1 VSKFFIDRPIFAAV
15 LSIIITLAGAISVVT
30 LPVAQYPD
38 ITPPTVEVSAYYPGA
53 NAQVVAD
60 TVAAPIEQQVNG
72 VENMMYMSS
81 QCTND
86 GNYTLTV
93 TFKPGVDLNMAQV
106 LVQNRE
112 SLAEPILPDLVKRR
126 GVAVKKKS
134 PSILMIVNVFS
145 PDNSRDNLYLSN
157 YATIQL
163 RDELARLDGVG
174 DITYIG
180 QRNYSMRIWLDPH
193 KMSFRNLTSS
203 DVVDAISQQNIQV
216 AAGQL
221 GQPPVPNGQAFQFTI
236 TTLGRLTDADQFAE
250 MILKTDAQG
259 GVVRL
264 KDVARVEL
272 GAQGYD
278 QACTLDGRPTVALSV
293 YQRPGSNA
301 LDTADLV
308 RDKMKE
314 LKERFPDGVDY
325 DIVYDTTPFIT
336 ESVYEVVKT
345 LRDAV
350 ILVAIV
356 VLLFLQ
362 SWRSAI
368 IPLVAVPVA
377 IIGTFSV
384 MAAMGFSLNNLTL
397 FGLVLA
403 IGIVVDDAIVVV
415 EAVEHHI
422 EHGMNPRDAT
432 VTAMSQV
439 SSPVIAVGLVLTA
452 VFIPCAFISG
462 ITGQFY
468 KQFALTIATSTV
480 ISAFNS
486 LTLSPA
492 LAALLL
498 KPRVKGVFQAL
509 PWPAF
514 VLAGGWAGYALLGTR
529 LLALVEARG
538 LHLPWHTPSPEWSA
552 NLAGLALGALAG
564 WLVSGPINRLLGWT
578 FHVFNL
584 MFDAATSVY
593 TKMVGALLRVSVL
606 VLLLYGGLLG
616 LTYWG
621 FTRTPTGFIP
631 SQDKGYLLVNVQ
643 LPDSSSLERT
653 QQVMSKVESLVLG
666 LRGYDLQVMSPVTA
680 VSDLPTAG
688 KSLIVVADVDHVLH
702 FRAFD
707 LNGKIIADT
716 DAKERSD
723 QARQIAD
730 LKEELERLGPPHELT
745 KDEKGEVIAAVG
757 TIVGI
762 EGVPGVTHTLAMAG
776 QSILMNANAPNF
788 GAMYVMLDDFHHR
801 AAEGLTGPVIAA
813 RLQARLQDEIR
824 EGLVNVFE
832 APPVDGLGT
841 AGGFKVVIEDRGDL
855 GSQEIEQV
863 ANGIV
868 ASSQEG
874 AYAQLL
880 QGLFTSFRANTP
892 WLFLDID
899 RDKAK
904 LAGVSIAELFNTL
917 QVYLGSLY
925 VNDFNRFGRTWQVN
939 VQGDANFRKQMND
952 LTGLRVRN
960 LYGGMVPLGSVAAIR
975 DVSGPVMIIRY
986 NLYPAA
992 TINLNPGPGISSGQA
1007 IKAMETLVQSQ
1018 LPQAMRL
1025 QWTELALLQLQTGST
1040 AMFAF
1045 VLAVIL
1051 VFLVLAAQY
1060 ESWSLPM
1067 AVILVVPMCLLCSTV
1082 GVNMARMDINI
1093 FTQVGFIVLV
1103 GLACKNAILIV
1114 EFAKAQRE
1122 AGSTTEAATL
1132 EACQLRL
1139 RPIMMTSLAFIL
1151 GVVPLM
1157 LSAGA
1162 GAEMRQTLG
1171 TAVFSGML
1179 GVTIFG
1185 IFLTP
1190 VFYYVIQWFSD
1201 RRAANRPAEEGEEE
1215 SQTSHDGH
1223 PGDGHANGEFAFP
1236 ADGEP
1241 VGASA
1246 NGHGGSHTHTTTHAS
1261 H

>member
-1 VSKFFIDRPIFAAV
+1 MSKFFIDRPIFAAV
-15 LSIIITLAGAISVVT
+15 LSIIITLAGAISVAT

-60 TVAAPIEQQVNG
+60 TVASPIEQQVNG

-236 TTLGRLTDADQFAE
+236 TTLGRLTDAEQFAE

-301 LDTADLV
+301 LDTAQLV

-314 LKERFPDGVDY
+314 LKERFPEGLDY
-325 DIVYDTTPFIT
+325 DIVYDTTPFIV
-336 ESVYEVVKT
+336 ESVNEVFKT

-362 SWRSAI
+362 NWRSAV

-377 IIGTFSV
+377 IVGTFAV
-384 MAAMGFSLNNLTL
+384 MAALGFSLNNLTL

-432 VTAMSQV
+432 ITAMEQV

-468 KQFALTIATSTV
+468 RQFALTIATSTI

-498 KPRVKGVFQAL
+498 KPRIKGVFQAL

-514 VLAGGWAGYALLGTR
+514 VVAGGWAGYVLLGPE
-529 LLALVEARG
+529 LLAMATARG
-538 LHLPWHTPSPEWSA
+538 LHLPWQTPAPELTAS
-552 NLAGLALGALAG
+552 LAGLALGLLVG

-578 FHVFNL
+578 FYLFNL
-584 MFDAATSVY
+584 MFDAATNVY
-593 TKMVGALLRVSVL
+593 TRMVGVLLRVSVL

-653 QQVMSKVESLVLG
+653 QQVMSQVEAITG
-666 LRGYDLQVMSPVTA
+666 QT
-680 VSDLPTAG
+680 
-688 KSLIVVADVDHVLH
+688 
-702 FRAFD
+702 
-707 LNGKIIADT
+707 
-716 DAKERSD
+716 
-723 QARQIAD
+723 
-730 LKEELERLGPPHELT
+730 
-745 KDEKGEVIAAVG
+745 
-757 TIVGI
+757 
-762 EGVPGVTHTLAMAG
+762 PGVAHTLAMAG

-788 GAMYVMLDDFHHR
+788 GAMYVMLEDFHHR
-801 AAEGLTGPVIAA
+801 AAEKLTGPVIAA
-813 RLQARLQDEIR
+813 RLQARLQAEIR

-841 AGGFKVVIEDRGDL
+841 AGGFKIVIEDRGDL

-868 ASSQEG
+868 AASQEG
-874 AYAQLL
+874 PYAQLL

-892 WLFLDID
+892 WLYLDID

-960 LYGGMVPLGSVAAIR
+960 SYGGMVPLGSIAAIR

-1007 IKAMETLVQSQ
+1007 IKAMEGLVQKE
-1018 LPQAMRL
+1018 LPQAMRP

-1045 VLAVIL
+1045 ILAVVL

-1060 ESWSLPM
+1060 ESWSLPL

-1082 GVNMARMDINI
+1082 GVNIARMDINI

-1122 AGSTTEAATL
+1122 AGSTSEAATL

-1190 VFYYVIQWFSD
+1190 VFYYVIQWLSD
-1201 RRAANRPAEEGEEE
+1201 RRAAARPAEEEAE
-1215 SQTSHDGH
+1215 SQPSHDGH
-1223 PGDGHANGEFAFP
+1223 HPNGDGHHGGDFALP
-1236 ADGEP
+1236 VDGEP

-1246 NGHGGSHTHTTTHAS
+1246 NGHAVSH
-1261 H
+1261 

>member
-1 VSKFFIDRPIFAAV
+1 VSERFYVDASPPGSAAFLESAKGAGFSRFFIDRPIFASV
-15 LSIIITLAGAISVVT
+15 LSIIITLAGGISLST
-30 LPVAQYPD
+30 LPLAQYPE

-86 GNYTLTV
+86 GTYTLTV
-93 TFKPGVDLNMAQV
+93 TFRHGVDLNMAQV

-134 PSILMIVNVFS
+134 PSILMIINVFS
-145 PDNSRDNLYLSN
+145 PNNTRNNLYLSN

-180 QRNYSMRIWLDPH
+180 QRNYSMRVWLDPQ

-203 DVVDAISQQNIQV
+203 DVVTAITEQNVQV

-221 GQPPVPNGQAFQFTI
+221 GQPPVPRGQAFQFTI
-236 TTLGRLTDADQFAE
+236 TALGRLTEAEQFEE

-264 KDVARVEL
+264 RDVAKIEL

-301 LDTADLV
+301 LETADSV

-314 LKERFPDGVDY
+314 LKERFPEGVDY
-325 DIVYDTTPFIT
+325 AIVYDTTPFIV
-336 ESVYEVVKT
+336 ESVREVFNT

-350 ILVAIV
+350 LLVAFV

-362 SWRSAI
+362 NWRSAL

-377 IIGTFSV
+377 IVGTFAV
-384 MAAMGFSLNNLTL
+384 MAALGFSLNNLTL

-422 EHGMNPRDAT
+422 EHGLPPREAT
-432 VTAMSQV
+432 IMAMSQV

-452 VFIPCAFISG
+452 VFVPCAFITG

-468 KQFALTIATSTV
+468 RQFALTIATSTV

-492 LAALLL
+492 LSALLL
-498 KPRVKGVFQAL
+498 RPRQKGMFQAL

-514 VLAGGWAGYALLGTR
+514 VAVGAWAGYALLGPKV
-529 LLALVEARG
+529 LELAAAAG
-538 LHLPWHTPSPEWSA
+538 FQPHLPVLSPGQYA
-552 NLAGLALGALAG
+552 GLAGLAVGGLAG
-564 WLVSGPINRLLGWT
+564 YLVSGLLNRLFGWS
-578 FHVFNL
+578 FYLFNKG
-584 MFDAATSVY
+584 FDTATAIY
-593 TKMVGALLRVSVL
+593 TRVVGGLLRVSML
-606 VLLLYGGLLG
+606 VLLLYGGLLA

-631 SQDKGYLLVNVQ
+631 PQDKGYLLVNVQ

-653 QQVMSKVESLVLG
+653 QQVMKQVEAIAGELAGVSHT
-666 LRGYDLQVMSPVTA
+666 MS
-680 VSDLPTAG
+680 
-688 KSLIVVADVDHVLH
+688 I
-702 FRAFD
+702 
-707 LNGKIIADT
+707 
-716 DAKERSD
+716 
-723 QARQIAD
+723 
-730 LKEELERLGPPHELT
+730 
-745 KDEKGEVIAAVG
+745 
-757 TIVGI
+757 
-762 EGVPGVTHTLAMAG
+762 AG

-788 GAMYVMLDDFHHR
+788 GAMYVMLDEFHHR
-801 AAEGLTGPVIAA
+801 APKGLTGPVIAA
-813 RLQARLQDEIR
+813 RLQTKLETEINA
-824 EGLVNVFE
+824 GLVNVFD

-841 AGGFKVVIEDRGDL
+841 AGGFKLVIQDRGDL
-855 GSQEIEQV
+855 GSNEIEHIADRIVADSQV
-863 ANGIV
+863 APH
-868 ASSQEG
+868 SQF
-874 AYAQLL
+874 L

-939 VQGDANFRKQMND
+939 VQGAANFREQISN

-960 LYGGMVPLGSVAAIR
+960 QRGGMVPLGSVAQVR

-986 NLYPAA
+986 NLYPSA
-992 TINLNPGPGISSGQA
+992 TINLNAAPGVSSGQA
-1007 IKAMETLVQSQ
+1007 IEATEKLVEPE
-1018 LPQAMRL
+1018 LPQAMRY

-1045 VLAVIL
+1045 ILAVVL

-1060 ESWSLPM
+1060 ESWSLPL

-1082 GVNMARMDINI
+1082 GVNIARMDINI

-1114 EFAKAQRE
+1114 EFAKKRRE
-1122 AGSTTEAATL
+1122 SGTTREQATL

-1157 LSAGA
+1157 VSVGA

-1179 GVTIFG
+1179 GVTLFG

-1201 RRAANRPAEEGEEE
+1201 KRALASQAEEAAEE
-1215 SQTSHDGH
+1215 SEDASSDGQ
-1223 PGDGHANGEFAFP
+1223 PGETVGVLANGDQAQP
-1236 ADGEP
+1236 
-1241 VGASA
+1241 
-1246 NGHGGSHTHTTTHAS
+1246 NGTGVVHAAS
-1261 H
+1261 HVAH

>member
-1 VSKFFIDRPIFAAV
+1 MFSRFFIDRPIFAAV
-15 LSIIITLAGAISVVT
+15 LSIIITLAGAITLGT
-30 LPVAQYPD
+30 LPLAQYPD

-86 GNYTLTV
+86 GTYKLTV
-93 TFKPGVDLNMAQV
+93 TFRHGVDLNMAQV

-112 SLAEPILPDLVKRR
+112 ALAEPILPDLVKRR

-134 PSILMIVNVFS
+134 PSILMIINVFS
-145 PDNSRDNLYLSN
+145 PDGSRKDLYLSN

-180 QRNYSMRIWLDPH
+180 QRNYSMRVWLDPQ

-203 DVVDAISQQNIQV
+203 DVVTAITQQNVQV
-216 AAGQL
+216 AAGQV
-221 GQPPVPNGQAFQFTI
+221 GQPPVPTGQAFQFTI
-236 TTLGRLTDADQFAE
+236 TALGRLTDPAQFE
-250 MILKTDAQG
+250 DMILKTDSLG
-259 GVVRL
+259 GIVRL
-264 KDVARVEL
+264 RDVARVEL

-278 QACTLDGRPTVALSV
+278 QFCTLDGRPTVALSV

-301 LDTADLV
+301 LETARLV
-308 RDKMKE
+308 QNKMKE
-314 LKERFPDGVDY
+314 LKEKFEPGVDY
-325 DIVYDTTPFIT
+325 AIVYDTTPFIV
-336 ESVYEVVKT
+336 ESVNEVYKT
-345 LRDAV
+345 LIMAV
-350 ILVAIV
+350 VLVAFV

-362 SWRSAI
+362 DWRSAL

-377 IIGTFSV
+377 IFGTFAV
-384 MAAMGFSLNNLTL
+384 MAALGFSLNNLTL

-422 EHGMNPRDAT
+422 EHGLAPREAT
-432 VTAMSQV
+432 IMAMSQV
-439 SSPVIAVGLVLTA
+439 SAPVIAVGLVLTA
-452 VFIPCAFISG
+452 VFIPCAFITG

-468 KQFALTIATSTV
+468 RQFALTIATSTV

-492 LAALLL
+492 LSALLL
-498 KPRVKGVFQAL
+498 RPREKGVFQAL

-514 VLAGGWAGYALLGTR
+514 VGAFGWAGYAYVSPWLLGLVERTGLRLEGPYLTPGYVAAAGGILAGGILGLLLSR
-529 LLALVEARG
+529 LL
-538 LHLPWHTPSPEWSA
+538 
-552 NLAGLALGALAG
+552 
-564 WLVSGPINRLLGWT
+564 NRLFGWS
-578 FHVFNL
+578 FDLFNRA
-584 MFDAATSVY
+584 FDFATSIY
-593 TKMVGALLRVSVL
+593 SRMVAGLLRVSIL

-631 SQDKGYLLVNVQ
+631 AQDKGYLLINVQ

-653 QQVMSKVESLVLG
+653 QRVMKEVE
-666 LRGYDLQVMSPVTA
+666 RI
-680 VSDLPTAG
+680 AG
-688 KSLIVVADVDHVLH
+688 KL
-702 FRAFD
+702 
-707 LNGKIIADT
+707 
-716 DAKERSD
+716 
-723 QARQIAD
+723 
-730 LKEELERLGPPHELT
+730 
-745 KDEKGEVIAAVG
+745 
-757 TIVGI
+757 
-762 EGVPGVTHTLAMAG
+762 PGVAHTMAIAG

-788 GAMYVMLDDFHHR
+788 GAMYVMLDEFHHR
-801 AAEGLTGPVIAA
+801 IDGELTGPAIAA
-813 RLQARLQDEIR
+813 RLEATLQNEIR
-824 EGLVNVFE
+824 DGLVNVFD

-841 AGGFKVVIEDRGDL
+841 AGGFKIVIQDRGDL
-855 GSQEIEQV
+855 GFNEIEAA
-863 ANGIV
+863 ANRV
-868 ASSQEG
+868 VERSQSPPHSDR
-874 AYAQLL
+874 L

-892 WLFLDID
+892 WLYLDID

-925 VNDFNRFGRTWQVN
+925 INDFNRFGRTWQVN
-939 VQGDANFRKQMND
+939 VQGDANFRKQISD

-960 LYGGMVPLGSVAAIR
+960 ERGGMVPLGSIAKVR
-975 DVSGPVMIIRY
+975 DARGPGMIIRY
-986 NLYPAA
+986 NLYPSA
-992 TINLNPGPGISSGQA
+992 TINMYPAPGTSSGQA
-1007 IKAMETLVQSQ
+1007 LDAMEKLVEPE
-1018 LPQAMRL
+1018 LPHAMRYD
-1025 QWTELALLQLQTGST
+1025 WTELALLQLETGPT

-1045 VLAVIL
+1045 ILAVIL

-1060 ESWSLPM
+1060 ESWALPL
-1067 AVILVVPMCLLCSTV
+1067 AVILVVPMCLLCSTI
-1082 GVNMARMDINI
+1082 GVNIASMDINI

-1114 EFAKAQRE
+1114 EYAKKQRE
-1122 AGSTTEAATL
+1122 SGSSREQATL

-1139 RPIMMTSLAFIL
+1139 RPIMMTSFAFIL
-1151 GVVPLM
+1151 GVVPLV
-1157 LSAGA
+1157 LSVGA
-1162 GAEMRQTLG
+1162 GAEMRRTLG

-1179 GVTIFG
+1179 GVTLFG

-1190 VFYYVIQWFSD
+1190 VFYFVIQWLSD
-1201 RRAANRPAEEGEEE
+1201 KRAQARQAEELAEETDDDGGEKPE
-1215 SQTSHDGH
+1215 HDGDYKPNGDAA
-1223 PGDGHANGEFAFP
+1223 PGHLAGNGAVHAP
-1236 ADGEP
+1236 
-1241 VGASA
+1241 
-1246 NGHGGSHTHTTTHAS
+1246 SHAAHH
-1261 H
+1261 

>member
-1 VSKFFIDRPIFAAV
+1 MSKFFIDRPIFAAV
-15 LSIIITLAGAISVVT
+15 LSIVITLAGGISMRA

-38 ITPPTVEVSAYYPGA
+38 ITPPTVEVSAFYPGA

-60 TVAAPIEQQVNG
+60 TVASPIEQQVNG

-180 QRNYSMRIWLDPH
+180 QRNYSMRVWLDPH

-203 DVVDAISQQNIQV
+203 DVVNAINQQNIQV

-236 TTLGRLTDADQFAE
+236 TTLGRLSDSDQFAD

-301 LDTADLV
+301 LDTAERV

-314 LKERFPDGVDY
+314 LKDRFPEGVEY
-325 DIVYDTTPFIT
+325 DIVYDTTPFIV
-336 ESVYEVVKT
+336 ESVNEVFNT

-350 ILVAIV
+350 ILVAVV

-362 SWRSAI
+362 NWRSAI

-377 IIGTFSV
+377 IVGTFAV
-384 MAAMGFSLNNLTL
+384 MAALGFSLNNLTL

-422 EHGMNPRDAT
+422 EHGLAPREAT
-432 VTAMSQV
+432 ITAMSQV

-452 VFIPCAFISG
+452 VFVPCAFISG

-468 KQFALTIATSTV
+468 RQFALTIATSTV

-492 LAALLL
+492 LSALLL
-498 KPRVKGVFQAL
+498 KPRQKGVFQAL

-514 VLAGGWAGYALLGTR
+514 VVAGGWAGYVFLGPELLT
-529 LLALVEARG
+529 LAEARG
-538 LHLPWHTPSPEWSA
+538 LHVPWQWPTPELSA
-552 NLAGLALGALAG
+552 KLAGLLLGALVG
-564 WLVSGPINRLLGWT
+564 WVVSGVLNRVLGWT
-578 FHVFNL
+578 FYLFNL
-584 MFDAATSVY
+584 MFDAATNVY
-593 TKMVGALLRVSVL
+593 TRMVGGLLRVSVL
-606 VLLLYGGLLG
+606 VLVLYGGLLG

-653 QQVMSKVESLVLG
+653 QQVMSQVEAI
-666 LRGYDLQVMSPVTA
+666 T
-680 VSDLPTAG
+680 G
-688 KSLIVVADVDHVLH
+688 K
-702 FRAFD
+702 
-707 LNGKIIADT
+707 T
-716 DAKERSD
+716 
-723 QARQIAD
+723 
-730 LKEELERLGPPHELT
+730 
-745 KDEKGEVIAAVG
+745 
-757 TIVGI
+757 
-762 EGVPGVTHTLAMAG
+762 PGVTHTLAMAG

-801 AAEGLTGPVIAA
+801 SKEGLTGPVIAA
-813 RLQARLQDEIR
+813 RLQAKLQEEVR
-824 EGLVNVFE
+824 EGLVNVFD

-855 GSQEIEQV
+855 GSQEIEHV

-868 ASSQEG
+868 AASQE
-874 AYAQLL
+874 APYSHLL

-904 LAGVSIAELFNTL
+904 LSGVSIAELFNTL

-960 LYGGMVPLGSVAAIR
+960 LSGGMVPLGSVAAIR

-1007 IKAMETLVQSQ
+1007 IDAMEKLVKKE
-1018 LPQAMRL
+1018 LPQAMRP

-1060 ESWSLPM
+1060 ESWSLPL

-1082 GVNMARMDINI
+1082 GVNIARMDINI

-1122 AGSTTEAATL
+1122 AGSTSRSATL

-1157 LSAGA
+1157 LSTGA

-1190 VFYYVIQWFSD
+1190 VFYYVIQWLSD
-1201 RRAANRPAEEGEEE
+1201 RRAGSRPVDDPAEDE
-1215 SQTSHDGH
+1215 SAKPHGDHADHDGH
-1223 PGDGHANGEFAFP
+1223 AHGNGHPAGKEHAFP
-1236 ADGEP
+1236 AGES

-1246 NGHGGSHTHTTTHAS
+1246 NGHGVGHPHTSTHAG